1 MFKVCVVTSSHVVSY
16 RLVINAPRSTS
27 GVLTVTFPPI
37 LSHLL
42 SHPYTAFFEP
52 TSVAKCDR
60 PLDESMLDV
69 LLDGALDFA
78 SPNEY
83 ELQKMAL
90 SARSLISKHKGHV
103 HLRGLSDRA
112 VVTNALHDP
121 DDVTALSNENTAY
134 KGLLLDAFS
143 VSQFIHTLFIKL
155 GPKGVLVFQRTKCQT
170 QRESGH
176 NVSPMDLEDWRQS
189 GAVRWQWFPAY
200 KVDHIKSVTGAGDRY
215 VISMCLPAI

>member
-1 MFKVCVVTSSHVVSY
+1 M
-16 RLVINAPRSTS
+16 
-27 GVLTVTFPPI
+27 
-37 LSHLL
+37 
-42 SHPYTAFFEP
+42 
-52 TSVAKCDR
+52 AKCDR

-69 LLDGALDFA
+69 LLDGGLDFA

-112 VVTNALHDP
+112 VTNALHDP
-121 DDVTALSNENTAY
+121 DDVTVLSNENTTY

-143 VSQFIHTLFIKL
+143 VSQFIPTLFIKL
-155 GPKGVLVFQRTKCQT
+155 GPKGVLVFQRTRSES
-170 QRESGH
+170 QRESQRGSGQ
-176 NVSPMDLEDWRQS
+176 NVSPMDLEDWRQN
-189 GAVRWQWFPAY
+189 GAVRWQWFPAH

-215 VISMCLPAI
+215 VMSLCCQPS